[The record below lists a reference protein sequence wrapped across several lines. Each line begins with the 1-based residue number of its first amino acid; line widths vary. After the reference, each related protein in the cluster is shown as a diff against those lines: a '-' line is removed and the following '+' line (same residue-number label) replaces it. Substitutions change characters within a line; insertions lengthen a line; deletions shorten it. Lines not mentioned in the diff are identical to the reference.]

1 MLLKFNFKDFFLFTF
16 FFGMILFP
24 TKLQALRIFLFIPVI
39 LIIINYLRKNN
50 YSFKINRVI
59 VILFV
64 LTLFVSIYGLLNGYI
79 NNSIGAKEYFT
90 SYILWPT
97 FFTLLIPILGNYDL
111 KSVIN
116 KLLNPLFIFLSFS
129 ILLYIPLALLNIQNP
144 LLFYYEIMDV
154 RINFQS
160 TSPEFSAPFMGFFA
174 LMIPY
179 NLINFFDSIINRKI
193 NMNKLLL
200 TFLSLLV
207 LIISGRRGLWLA
219 VLVSLTFFLIYNYYN
234 RLRFSLIIISI
245 FLIAIVAI
253 LSIDKFG
260 YDIQDFKSSLKI
272 DLSQSSDYTRVN
284 QFNSLIDEWSK
295 NILFGNGIGSFTD
308 DRSIYDQQPWA
319 YELQY
324 VLLLYQVGLVGF
336 LIYFLS
342 FSYIFLKTL
351 IHSKKNNLYEHN
363 FILCGV
369 FTFILINSTNPYL
382 LKLDFLW
389 ILFLPIIFYN
399 GFYSNSKL

>member
-1 MLLKFNFKDFFLFTF
+1 MSLKFNFRDFFLYSF

-24 TKLQALRIFLFIPVI
+24 TKLQSLRIFLFIPIVI
-39 LIIINYLRKNN
+39 IIINYLKKNK
-50 YSFKINRVI
+50 FKLKINRDI
-59 VILFV
+59 IILFV
-64 LTLFVSIYGLLNGYI
+64 LSIFVSIYGLLNGFI
-79 NNSIGAKEYFT
+79 NNPIGAKEYFT
-90 SYILWPT
+90 SYILWPI
-97 FFTLLIPILGNYDL
+97 FFTLLIPILGTYDL
-111 KSVIN
+111 KLVIN

-154 RINFQS
+154 RINIQS
-160 TSPEFSAPFMGFFA
+160 ISPEFSAPFMGFFA

-179 NLINFFDSIINRKI
+179 NLTKFFDSIINRKI
-193 NMNKLLL
+193 NKNKFLLA
-200 TFLSLLV
+200 FLSVFV
-207 LIISGRRGLWLA
+207 LIVSGRRGLWLA

-234 RLRFSLIIISI
+234 RLRFSLILISI
-245 FLIAIVAI
+245 FLIVIVSMF
-253 LSIDKFG
+253 SIEKFG
-260 YDIQDFKSSLKI
+260 YDIQDFKNSLKI

-284 QFNSLIDEWSK
+284 QFNSLINEWSN

-324 VLLLYQVGLVGF
+324 VLLLYQVGLIGF
-336 LIYFLS
+336 LIYFIS
-342 FSYIFLKTL
+342 FSFIFLRALMYSKT
-351 IHSKKNNLYEHN
+351 KNLNEYN

-369 FTFILINSTNPYL
+369 LTFILINATNPYL